1 MGKWGCNPTYT
12 LHLDRS
18 SGAFL
23 FLPLSILKE
32 HMPKVKSLKI
42 IFPQSFKI
50 FSQPWNPISFQ
61 FIQDIL
67 YQVGCTNQVLS
78 PTWGL
83 NNSMPGHHVVWFGSF
98 QVGAFQKNGGWNY
111 ICTVFGW
118 ESCLLF
124 KAKTFTTPGRFARI
138 YIWNYWF
145 SHANHASSNTKNT
158 LDLSLCGMLVNEW
171 RFKLPSF
178 VGWLCSSP
186 AFWPKKICKGQ
197 MWDIIFPKQKLRVW
211 KKITPKSFWKHYLNT
226 ISSWH
231 EFGRLFPFHFFP
243 TKNTRPTKSL
253 QDIQWLS
260 WYYFLNRDLILL
272 ME

>member
-1 MGKWGCNPTYT
+1 MGNWGCNPTYT
-12 LHLDRS
+12 LHLDQS

-111 ICTVFGW
+111 ISTVFGW

-138 YIWNYWF
+138 YIWNDWF
-145 SHANHASSNTKNT
+145 SHANHASSNTKKHFGSLT
-158 LDLSLCGMLVNEW
+158 LWDVGQRMTLQTSILRWVALFLTRILTKKNMQKSNVGHH
-171 RFKLPSF
+171 LP
-178 VGWLCSSP
+178 
-186 AFWPKKICKGQ
+186 
-197 MWDIIFPKQKLRVW
+197 
-211 KKITPKSFWKHYLNT
+211 
-226 ISSWH
+226 
-231 EFGRLFPFHFFP
+231 
-243 TKNTRPTKSL
+243 
-253 QDIQWLS
+253 
-260 WYYFLNRDLILL
+260 
-272 ME
+272 